1 MFIQGLKN
9 IIQDIILD
17 ITGEKII
24 ATKFEVKFMS
34 TYAQIAELKII
45 YRNIDPPPPLTGT
58 NYNRELLFKINSM
71 KKYRFLS

>member
-9 IIQDIILD
+9 IIQDIIPD
-17 ITGEKII
+17 ITAEII